1 MNRGRF
7 DVGRGLVW
15 AAIGLAAA
23 GSAACAPQ
31 VWSFD
36 EVVVPADAAAGVI
49 PDESSPGFDATVAM
63 DPDASTNSEATAS
76 GAASTD
82 GDPPANVGADA
93 STGSGVANGPGFSM
107 GGDGPPMGG
116 DGGPPP
122 KSCISDP
129 RCWTCSSDRDCTNS
143 LLPVCDTVAQRCVEC
158 VSDCRSTATGARFTC
173 VNQHCVVRCSDSSAC
188 GQHFKCNVDAGICMT
203 CDVAFDHFC
212 DGNRE
217 CNPDGL
223 CVDCVSDDRCPGE
236 TCSPNGYCQVP
247 LLHDP

>member
-1 MNRGRF
+1 VNRRKLEAGRA
-7 DVGRGLVW
+7 LAW
-15 AAIGLAAA
+15 AATGLGAV

-36 EVVVPADAAAGVI
+36 EVAVPADASAVVI
-49 PDESSPGFDATVAM
+49 PDESSPSFDATVST
-63 DPDASTNSEATAS
+63 DPEASTNIGATAS
-76 GAASTD
+76 GNASTG
-82 GDPPANVGADA
+82 GDPPANASGDA
-93 STGSGVANGPGFSM
+93 STGSGVAD
-107 GGDGPPMGG
+107 GGDPSMTG
-116 DGGPPP
+116 DGESGPP

-129 RCWTCSSDRDCTNS
+129 RCWSCSSDKDCTNS

-173 VNQHCVVRCSDSSAC
+173 VNQHCVVRCTDSSAC

-217 CNPDGL
+217 CNADGL

-236 TCSPNGYCQVP
+236 TCSANGYCLVP
-247 LLHDP
+247 VLHDP